1 MTTLS
6 LHHLSKRGTG
16 ELLCKGVCLKMQ
28 YTPEMDSAVDLVVPH
43 FRETQ
48 LDRHF
53 TSVLRHSHLHLN
65 PGSMDG
71 KSLKRTLRSSIIQRT
86 SRTAVNFKPNSW
98 SRHVWLLNPAIDFEA
113 AKHSHRLGEWRKWH
127 SSHRPSTAADM
138 VAGGRAWQAG
148 PSSWDPLVISAVISV
163 SADHHVA
170 KHFTSRRIHTG
181 ATGGSLTLW
190 LCQQFAIENGH
201 L

>member
-1 MTTLS
+1 MVVESSNRLRG
-6 LHHLSKRGTG
+6 SKTQPQAGG
-16 ELLCKGVCLKMQ
+16 MAKM
-28 YTPEMDSAVDLVVPH
+28 A
-43 FRETQ
+43 F
-48 LDRHF
+48 
-53 TSVLRHSHLHLN
+53 
-65 PGSMDG
+65 
-71 KSLKRTLRSSIIQRT
+71 KSPTIDC
-86 SRTAVNFKPNSW
+86 
-98 SRHVWLLNPAIDFEA
+98 SRH
-113 AKHSHRLGEWRKWH
+113 
-127 SSHRPSTAADM
+127 
-138 VAGGRAWQAG
+138 GGRWQGMAG